1 MPKFNSK
8 KTPGVTEGQMEGW
21 MKECIDPILYNS
33 YNYSRGSNITKKG
46 KTLQD
51 FMGE

>member
-21 MKECIDPILYNS
+21 MKEWIDPML
-33 YNYSRGSNITKKG
+33 
-46 KTLQD
+46 
-51 FMGE
+51 